1 MNEFMTQVALI
12 LGKALAAILVIIVP
26 ILIKKL
32 HEAVDGW
39 IEALKIRAKAT
50 EHARVK
56 ERLSDFLEIVDV
68 AVNGAFTVAEKVKVE
83 TVDGKPKITNLDAL
97 AAELKG
103 SVLKQATNSTGE
115 LMQKLGVD
123 IEEVIKAKVQARLG
137 RAL

>member
-1 MNEFMTQVALI
+1 MNEFMSQVVLI
-12 LGKALAAILVIIVP
+12 LGKALAALLVVIVP
-26 ILIKKL
+26 IIIKKL

-39 IEALKIRAKAT
+39 IEALKVRAKAL

-56 ERLSDFLEIVDV
+56 ERLEDFLNIIDD
-68 AVNGAFTVAEKVKVE
+68 AIDGSFNVAEKVKIE
-83 TVDGKPKITNLDAL
+83 TVDGKMKVTNLDAL
-97 AAELKG
+97 AAELKD

-123 IEEVIKAKVQARLG
+123 VEEVIKAKVQARLG